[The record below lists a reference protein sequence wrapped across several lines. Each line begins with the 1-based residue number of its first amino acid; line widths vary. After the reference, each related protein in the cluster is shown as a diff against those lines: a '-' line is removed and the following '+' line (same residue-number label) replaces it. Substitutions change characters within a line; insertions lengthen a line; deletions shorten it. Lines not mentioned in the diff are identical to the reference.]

1 MQTAPDRPAD
11 DRPAEPAAQ
20 SEPETS
26 FLPYTGETLSDGRR
40 VMIRP
45 MNPSDAEAE
54 RAFILA
60 LSPRARRYRFQE
72 QIGEPSP
79 ELVAHLVDVDHVNDE
94 AFVALSE
101 DSGHARIVGVSRYA
115 VGADPRCGE
124 IAVTVLDDWQGH
136 GLGTALM
143 RRLIDAARE
152 RGLGR
157 LVSLDFA
164 ENSEM
169 SHLAHHLGFKT
180 TPDPD
185 DRTQVVHTLV
195 L

>member
-1 MQTAPDRPAD
+1 MQTFD
-11 DRPAEPAAQ
+11 DRPFDARHADPAAQ
-20 SEPETS
+20 VGPGTP
-26 FLPYTGETLSDGRR
+26 FLPYTSESLTDGRR

-72 QIGEPSP
+72 QIGDPSP

-101 DSGHARIVGVSRYA
+101 DSGHTRIVGVSRYA

-124 IAVTVLDDWQGH
+124 IAVTVLDDWQSH

-152 RGLGR
+152 RGLRR

-169 SHLAHHLGFKT
+169 AHLAHRLGFAT